1 MLTDDSA
8 FDYWLQAGQ
17 SDERRRYNYWL
28 LMVKQR
34 CNQFMIQSANYRL
47 TEIQGTVQVNYYR
60 SEQEIT
66 DTRNAGVQKI
76 DS

>member
-1 MLTDDSA
+1 
-8 FDYWLQAGQ
+8 
-17 SDERRRYNYWL
+17 
-28 LMVKQR
+28 
-34 CNQFMIQSANYRL
+34 MIQSANYRL